1 MNVICSW
8 HAIADLALNNNR
20 SLTHLEFIAFLYN
33 ICLYCYVSV
42 YVLLGDL
49 NAVVDLITNLYDRG
63 LLDTGEYI
71 VIYVDLGTFDITY
84 PLKYFKRKYLVQK

>member
-1 MNVICSW
+1 M
-8 HAIADLALNNNR
+8 
-20 SLTHLEFIAFLYN
+20 
-33 ICLYCYVSV
+33 

-49 NAVVDLITNLYDRG
+49 NAVVDFITNLYDRG

-84 PLKYFKRKYLVQK
+84 PLKYFKRKYLV